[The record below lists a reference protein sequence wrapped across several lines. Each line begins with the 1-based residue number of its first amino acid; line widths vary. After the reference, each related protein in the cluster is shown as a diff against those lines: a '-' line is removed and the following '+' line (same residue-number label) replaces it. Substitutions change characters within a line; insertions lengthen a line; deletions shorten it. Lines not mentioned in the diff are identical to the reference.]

1 MPGLRPAAGR
11 GGYPLLLLNRKPAG
25 RGRNRPKEFHMRIS
39 ARIEV
44 IIVALVFMGGL
55 AGIAGVMIGLYLGGT
70 F

>member
-1 MPGLRPAAGR
+1 
-11 GGYPLLLLNRKPAG
+11 
-25 RGRNRPKEFHMRIS
+25 MRIS

-55 AGIAGVMIGLYLGGT
+55 AGIAGVMIGLYLGGI